1 MKRCV
6 VVGGADI
13 NNYEYIRD
21 CLCEDD
27 YIVFCDS
34 VLKHMDSL
42 GVKPNLIVGDFDSY
56 ENPNL
61 WITTIPDAFKSSA
74 YQHFGNS

>member
-34 VLKHMDSL
+34 GLKHIDSL
-42 GVKPNLIVGDFDSY
+42 GVNQI
-56 ENPNL
+56 
-61 WITTIPDAFKSSA
+61 
-74 YQHFGNS
+74 